1 MLDRAVVRPA
11 IPAYAHVSAQLQAM
25 LEAVLTGRL
34 RPAVA
39 ASRAAELIA
48 AITGLPVVPSDGAGD
63 AALTSPAW
71 QPLRRLEVF
80 DTHQ

>member
-25 LEAVLTGRL
+25 LEAVLTDRL

-39 ASRAAELIA
+39 ASRAAELIG
-48 AITGLPVVPSDGAGD
+48 AITGLHVVASDGARP
-63 AALTSPAW
+63 AALPSRA
-71 QPLRRLEVF
+71 
-80 DTHQ
+80 